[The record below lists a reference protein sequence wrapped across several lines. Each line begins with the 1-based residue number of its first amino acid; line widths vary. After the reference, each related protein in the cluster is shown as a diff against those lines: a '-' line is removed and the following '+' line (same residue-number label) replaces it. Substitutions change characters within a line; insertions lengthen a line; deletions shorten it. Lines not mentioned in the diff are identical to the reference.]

1 MTDNEAKMRF
11 LKIYDLQ
18 NGNGYKLPVVE
29 DKKNKNILICVGVI
43 FFIILVI

>member
-1 MTDNEAKMRF
+1 MTDSESKIRF
-11 LKIYDLQ
+11 LQNYDLQ
-18 NGNGYKLPVVE
+18 NGKKLPVVE